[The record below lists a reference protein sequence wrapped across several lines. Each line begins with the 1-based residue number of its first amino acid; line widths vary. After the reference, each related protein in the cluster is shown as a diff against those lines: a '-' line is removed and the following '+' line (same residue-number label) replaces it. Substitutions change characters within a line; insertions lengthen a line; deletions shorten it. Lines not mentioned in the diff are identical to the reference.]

1 MPDVQQLYRPN
12 NIEAEL
18 AVLAGLMIDPK
29 IVEELFYRLDE
40 SSFYLKRHSL
50 IFRAMNR
57 LREAGRMI
65 DPITVSDELKQMG
78 QFDECGGLSYLRK
91 ALEST
96 VNPIF
101 TKDHIE
107 TLCALQ
113 LSRRIIE
120 INRKAIQ
127 DITLS
132 ERNSKEILSA
142 MIAELEKCKRT
153 ANLEHPIKDMSETMA
168 ELINDLE
175 NPEIIYKTPFPD
187 FDEYFHFSPGHFVVI
202 GADTGCGKSA
212 FVTQIM
218 RRFAKD
224 GVKCMMASMEMR
236 KADIMKRLLS
246 LDSLMSYSEIRKY
259 KDTQEIYEA
268 QQRLLQLP
276 ITFMERTKSQPL
288 NIDTILDN
296 ARRER
301 DTNGLDVLIPD
312 YLGLIPATGKH
323 TGKYEAM
330 CELTEKFK
338 NFSKDEN
345 ILVVALSQFSR
356 TGTSTRQGNNPR
368 PTLHDLKESGSIEND
383 ADSVL
388 LLWKPSMY
396 GKQTIKINNIEYETQ
411 VGDQDLIEIINPKQ
425 RHGRPGMCS
434 ALWFEGK
441 RMRFTSVTPEDKE
454 LF

>member
-1 MPDVQQLYRPN
+1 V
-12 NIEAEL
+12 
-18 AVLAGLMIDPK
+18 
-29 IVEELFYRLDE
+29 F
-40 SSFYLKRHSL
+40 
-50 IFRAMNR
+50 
-57 LREAGRMI
+57 
-65 DPITVSDELKQMG
+65 DELKKMG
-78 QFDECGGLSYLRK
+78 QDHECGGLEYLRK
-91 ALEST
+91 LLGSC

-101 TKDHIE
+101 TQDHIE
-107 TLCALQ
+107 TCLALQ
-113 LSRRIIE
+113 LSRKIIELNRKTIQDLTLSDRDSSRIIQE
-120 INRKAIQ
+120 QMVA
-127 DITLS
+127 
-132 ERNSKEILSA
+132 
-142 MIAELEKCKRT
+142 LEKLKRT
-153 ANLEHPIKDMSETMA
+153 MGFENPIKSMFETMG
-168 ELINDLE
+168 ELINDLDS
-175 NPEIIYKTPFPD
+175 PEIIYKTGFVD

-212 FVTQIM
+212 FVTQVM

-296 ARRER
+296 AKRER

-345 ILVVALSQFSR
+345 ILVIALSQFSR

-425 RHGRPGMCS
+425 RHGRPGMCYPIR
-434 ALWFEGK
+434 FEGK
-441 RMRFTSVTPEDKE
+441 KMRFYEIDKNGG
-454 LF
+454 LY